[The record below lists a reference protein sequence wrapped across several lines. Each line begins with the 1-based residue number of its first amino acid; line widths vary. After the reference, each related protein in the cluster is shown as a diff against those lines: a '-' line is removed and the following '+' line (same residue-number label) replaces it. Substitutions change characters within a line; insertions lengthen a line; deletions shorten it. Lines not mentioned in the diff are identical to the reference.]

1 MVLLTYKCILD
12 VVLVVLERHLVA
24 AFDVLTDVVVAEKD
38 LVPTNFAS
46 NEQKKDS
53 KHLVNK

>member
-1 MVLLTYKCILD
+1 M
-12 VVLVVLERHLVA
+12 A